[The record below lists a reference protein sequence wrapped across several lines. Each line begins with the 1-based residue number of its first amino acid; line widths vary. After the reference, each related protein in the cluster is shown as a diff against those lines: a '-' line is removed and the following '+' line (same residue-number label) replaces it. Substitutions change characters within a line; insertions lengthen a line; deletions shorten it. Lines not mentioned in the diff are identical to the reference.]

1 MHRVIWAPALALL
14 AIAAAAP
21 ASAATKL
28 TLLYT
33 AGANNLGGYV
43 GKDQGFFAKHD
54 LDVDLIMT
62 ANGSLISAA
71 LVADS
76 AQIGTLTPSILLEA
90 DEQGLD
96 LVAIAGMSTYP
107 TNSPGA
113 LMARTGSNIQAA
125 QDLVG
130 KKVGVPGLG
139 GALDVLARNWVKT
152 SGVDYHKVN
161 WAEVQF
167 PQMVDGLRTGL
178 VDAVVT
184 AEPFNTRI
192 LSTNVGYR
200 LAPVEGPRGTLTL
213 IYTATR
219 AWTKAHADA
228 LKEFRA
234 AIADAYAYANDPS
247 HADSVRASIAKYTQ
261 LPPQAMASIVIP
273 DTLEAHATGPALAFW
288 VDVARDQGM
297 IKGHPDPAT
306 LVAP

>member
-1 MHRVIWAPALALL
+1 MHRTIWAPAIALL

-21 ASAATKL
+21 VSAATKL

-96 LVAIAGMSTYP
+96 LVAIAGTSTYP

-113 LMARTGSNIQAA
+113 LMARTGSNIQTA

-152 SGVDYHKVN
+152 SGVDYRKVN
-161 WAEVQF
+161 WVEVQF

-192 LSTNVGYR
+192 ASTNAGYR

-213 IYTATR
+213 VYAATR
-219 AWTKAHADA
+219 AWTKAHTDA
-228 LKEFRA
+228 LTDFGA
-234 AIADAYAYANDPS
+234 AIADAYAFTNDPA
-247 HADSVRASIAKYTQ
+247 HAEAVRASIAKYTQ
-261 LPPQAMASIVIP
+261 LPSAAMASIVIP
-273 DTLEAHATGPALAFW
+273 DTLEARATGEALAFW

-297 IKGHPDPAT
+297 IKGHPDPAS